1 MWKISPFL
9 LCCSRLPQTLEIPGD
24 QYILEAAEEANVSLP
39 YDCRLG
45 SCVTCGGKI
54 ESGTIDQT
62 DQIFLSD
69 ELMDQVKKLAVVEDL
84 C

>member
-1 MWKISPFL
+1 MAQT
-9 LCCSRLPQTLEIPGD
+9 QTLEIPGD

-54 ESGTIDQT
+54 ESGTVDQT

-69 ELMDQVKKLAVVEDL
+69 ELMDQVKAQTRDSG
-84 C
+84 